1 MKQLQNKEI
10 IKEMYDVILNRKEK
24 EKANKYI
31 DNEYLLKFN
40 DANRTLF
47 ESFPD
52 ILFEIE
58 NVYGDNDNI
67 VTFYNWTGTH
77 KNDYKN
83 IAPTG
88 KNIKVTGVSVYLLK
102 NGKVINSIAIP
113 DKLIFFQQLGLIPKD
128 LLEKSFNG

>member
-24 EKANKYI
+24 GKANKYI
-31 DNEYLLKFN
+31 DNEYLSKFN
-40 DANRTLF
+40 DANKTLF

-58 NVYGDNDNI
+58 NIYGDNDNI

-77 KNDYKN
+77 KRGYKN
-83 IAPTG
+83 IASTG
-88 KNIKVTGVSVYLLK
+88 NNIKVKGVSVYLLK
-102 NGKVINSIAIP
+102 NGKVINSIAMP
-113 DKLIFFQQLGLIPKD
+113 DKLMFFQQLGLIPKD